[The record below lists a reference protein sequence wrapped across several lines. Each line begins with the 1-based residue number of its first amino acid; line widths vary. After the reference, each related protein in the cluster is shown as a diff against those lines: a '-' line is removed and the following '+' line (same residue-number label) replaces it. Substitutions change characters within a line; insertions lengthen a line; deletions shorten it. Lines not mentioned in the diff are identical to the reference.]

1 MPSAGFRSDGR
12 PSQKRWQTSL
22 LLLPRRWLARS
33 PVRSTSLTAARF
45 RLSRR
50 QDLVG
55 QDNDHDREGTRFS
68 PVTPNAIQDR
78 SGMISKIETLL
89 ALGSDVAVL
98 T

>member
-1 MPSAGFRSDGR
+1 M
-12 PSQKRWQTSL
+12 
-22 LLLPRRWLARS
+22 
-33 PVRSTSLTAARF
+33 AARF

-55 QDNDHDREGTRFS
+55 QDNDHEREETRFS

-78 SGMISKIETLL
+78 VGMDFENRILTANRRRVDWRFTGSELRNET
-89 ALGSDVAVL
+89 